1 MSFQIASPDVISQVS
16 SKMDAD
22 TGCRDG
28 VQDKPGHI
36 RKFRGSPAADSLAD
50 ITFNLLDGSTVRAH
64 KFVLAEASPFF
75 EAKFCGP
82 LDGDSNKVALNNNGT
97 VDVNVRY
104 VDSNIFR
111 RVIDFIYNSESSEPE
126 QHSEKIIDHWALL
139 EAANMYQLPKL
150 AERCNVK
157 IAEVMQSLDNKKLE
171 SQLVRASKLSTSGGV
186 FKAAMGVIK
195 DKIETILNLEV
206 WLTFEENIIQEIMQH
221 DDIKATEGQLFMG
234 LVKWCRA
241 NTESEDEAVKKFQE
255 KFASKVIKE
264 NISEAAFI
272 KTFGMSKYF
281 TFDVYQD
288 MAVSV
293 MKNKVEDLTRF
304 EI

>member
-1 MSFQIASPDVISQVS
+1 M
-16 SKMDAD
+16 
-22 TGCRDG
+22 G
-28 VQDKPGHI
+28 
-36 RKFRGSPAADSLAD
+36 
-50 ITFNLLDGSTVRAH
+50 
-64 KFVLAEASPFF
+64 
-75 EAKFCGP
+75 AKFCGP
-82 LDGDSNKVALNNNGT
+82 LDGDSNKAALNNNGT

-111 RVIDFIYNSESSEPE
+111 RVIDFIYNSEPSSEPE

-206 WLTFEENIIQEIMQH
+206 WLTFEENIC
-221 DDIKATEGQLFMG
+221 K
-234 LVKWCRA
+234 
-241 NTESEDEAVKKFQE
+241 
-255 KFASKVIKE
+255 
-264 NISEAAFI
+264 
-272 KTFGMSKYF
+272 
-281 TFDVYQD
+281 
-288 MAVSV
+288 
-293 MKNKVEDLTRF
+293 
-304 EI
+304 